1 MTRNCHTY
9 LDYKTIETAQMGFES
24 SLCSDSNDEK
34 TEIFQEN
41 VPISLVLRKK
51 CSGAIHDVRVLA
63 FSDPFLGLDHF
74 QD

>member
-1 MTRNCHTY
+1 
-9 LDYKTIETAQMGFES
+9 MGFKS